1 MTATYRVNGYE
12 FRFEDSDIANPDD
25 WIPKGEYNPHN
36 VRPFLLHDHG
46 FTVCVVFASNLQDAL
61 DAAVDADKLDR
72 FQVSEQELRDYRNE
86 EGLTFL
92 GNASEPFDIEGLDVV
107 ELPNPP
113 KQSFAAQFAAAA
125 AAKSSRPMETEQ

>member
-1 MTATYRVNGYE
+1 MKATHRVNCFE
-12 FRFEDSDIANPDD
+12 FSFDDEDVVNADE

-46 FTVCVVFASNLQDAL
+46 FVVAVAFASSLQDAI

-72 FQVSEQELRDYRNE
+72 FQVSEADIADYPNE

-113 KQSFAAQFAAAA
+113 KQSFAAQFAAAQ
-125 AAKSSRPMETEQ
+125 AKGQPS